1 MRKNKFNNVAGLTLI
16 EIMLG
21 VVISSIMMAAM
32 YTTYNVVNN
41 SYSQVVDR
49 AKISRSGRDIVGM
62 IMRDIRLAGFKY
74 YYGVHK
80 ENEDRR
86 ENGDPYIPRE
96 DYLRFQGLT
105 GSVYDSHDP
114 IIIITDE
121 LGNAKSTSTSL
132 ETDSPTSDN
141 IPSKHGH
148 LKLDYQDFCCD
159 KIHIVYGDFNEDH
172 ITPNIINQ
180 PYKRYRITYYAMPR
194 SNKNDFYY
202 GVYKTK
208 ESWIQPVGE
217 TDGSWKTDKTN
228 CPECFVGELI
238 RDHLVDMEFIAFNQH
253 GRIINPPPR
262 PDSSSRKDLY
272 NIRSVDVRLTFRS
285 KKEFYRFNKL
295 DAEGEPE
302 PRFVKGLGVNPL
314 GETRVSEIIDKYL
327 RDSVVVTIHTRNIGQ

>member
-1 MRKNKFNNVAGLTLI
+1 MRKNKFNHVVGFTLV

-96 DYLRFQGLT
+96 DYLKYQGLT
-105 GSVYDSHDP
+105 SSVYDSHDP
-114 IIIITDE
+114 IIIIKDQ
-121 LGNAKSTSTSL
+121 LGNKPQHGLDAALVTPGDTND
-132 ETDSPTSDN
+132 T
-141 IPSKHGH
+141 SKHE
-148 LKLDYQDFCCD
+148 KMPYEDYCCD
-159 KIHIVYGDFNEDH
+159 KIHIVYGDFNENH
-172 ITPNIINQ
+172 INETHSPETGKPNQ
-180 PYKRYRITYYAMPR
+180 PYKRYRVTYYAMPR
-194 SNKNDFYY
+194 SGKDGKYY
-202 GVYKTK
+202 GVYKSK
-208 ESWIQPVGE
+208 ESWAQAVGE
-217 TDGSWKTDKTN
+217 QDGFWVSDN
-228 CPECFVGELI
+228 VVCPECFVGELI

-253 GRIINPPPR
+253 GRIIDPPPR
-262 PDSSSRKDLY
+262 PDAPSRKDLY

-285 KKEFYRFNKL
+285 KKEFYRFDKL
-295 DAEGEPE
+295 DAEGNII
-302 PRFVKGLGVNPL
+302 PRLIKGLGDR
-314 GETRVSEIIDKYL
+314 TSATTDKYL